1 MTPVCIGLFISM
13 KNHLTESCKIVQTVT
28 WRLAGAAGEKVL
40 RSPQG
45 WSVRATSLQ
54 EEEWG
59 MVAYLILQLSDNN
72 LLSLGLRVFF
82 FSPENIRTKFSAPV
96 KFSKGS
102 IMSANKPGKI
112 YKLQLRT
119 AT

>member
-1 MTPVCIGLFISM
+1 M
-13 KNHLTESCKIVQTVT
+13 KNHLTESCKTVQTVT
-28 WRLAGAAGEKVL
+28 WRLAGAEGEKVL
-40 RSPQG
+40 RSPHG
-45 WSVRATSLQ
+45 WSDRATSLQ